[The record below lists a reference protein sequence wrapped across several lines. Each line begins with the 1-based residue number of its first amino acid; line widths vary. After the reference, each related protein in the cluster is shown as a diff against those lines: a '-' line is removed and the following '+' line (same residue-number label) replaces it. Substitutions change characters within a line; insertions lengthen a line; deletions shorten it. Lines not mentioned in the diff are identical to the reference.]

1 MNYKKDN
8 ICAVIPIGGK
18 GTRLKKITLD
28 TPKPLFPINGKSTLF
43 RACNELSKFGIKKI
57 FITTSFNAK
66 KCEEHISEIQD
77 QLSLDIFTYNEEK
90 SLGEC
95 GSLWKIRDQLNEN
108 IIFLNGDLIFS
119 IAFNNLLRFHN
130 RINSDITLVTH
141 TSSHPEDSD
150 LVSTPNGIQ
159 VQSIFIKSEDNHSS
173 RKAYLGN
180 AGIALFKKS
189 LLEEIPEPINI
200 NCSSLFHHLVKKS
213 FLKNFKVFSYNTT
226 EYIKDMGT
234 PNRFLEIEK
243 DLKKNL
249 VAKNNYIYK
258 QKALFLDRDNTLIK
272 CSKDKYIIHES
283 DLFFLDEFILKIAR
297 YAKAYNLVCLITNQP
312 QISMGYISTSEL
324 DIINSVIVKYC
335 LTKGLK
341 IDVISFCP
349 HHPHSGYEGE
359 IKILKGECFCRKPQ
373 PGMLLQQGY
382 LRNIDFVNS
391 LFIGDSLVD
400 KEAANSVNCPYL
412 DVKDL

>member
-18 GTRLKKITLD
+18 GSRLKKITRSI
-28 TPKPLFPINGKSTLF
+28 PKPLFPINGKSTLF
-43 RACNELSKFGIKKI
+43 RACNELNQFGIKKI
-57 FITTSFNAK
+57 LITTSYSPK
-66 KCEEHISEIQD
+66 KCYEHIEEIKN
-77 QLSLDIFTYNEEK
+77 QLSLEIFTYNEEK

-95 GSLWKIRDQLNEN
+95 GSLWKIKNQLYEN

-119 IAFNNLLRFHN
+119 IAFNNLLTFHN

-150 LVSTPNGIQ
+150 LISAPNGIQ
-159 VQSIFIKSEDNHSS
+159 VKSIFLKSDDKHSS

-189 LLEEIPEPINI
+189 ILDEIPEPNSI

-213 FLKNFKVFSYNTT
+213 FQKNFKVFSYNTS

-234 PNRFLEIEK
+234 PNRFIEIEK
-243 DLKKNL
+243 DLKKNIVL
-249 VAKNNYIYK
+249 SKNYIYK

-272 CSKDKYIIHES
+272 CAKGKYILHEN
-283 DLFFLDEFILKIAR
+283 DLFFLDNNISEISK
-297 YAKAYNLVCLITNQP
+297 YAKSFDLVCLITNQP
-312 QISMGYISTSEL
+312 QISMGYLSISKL
-324 DIINSVIVKYC
+324 DTINSLIVKYC
-335 LTKGLK
+335 LKKGLK

-349 HHPHSGYEGE
+349 HHPHSGYQGE
-359 IKILKGECFCRKPQ
+359 IDILKGECFCRKPQ
-373 PGMLLQQGY
+373 PGMLIQQSY
-382 LRNIDFVNS
+382 LRNIDLLNS
-391 LFIGDSLVD
+391 LFIGDSFAD
-400 KEAANSVNCPYL
+400 KEAANAVNCPFL